1 MLRGDRLGAGLD
13 DVELSVDPV
22 LGPLHVHRPA
32 VVLLD
37 RTRVAGEF
45 QNVLVGEAEASA
57 VGLRGGDVSRRV
69 LRLAL
74 DEDHL
79 HRLVAEEAAQHRAV
93 AGEIGRLVDVELVR
107 VDGALNHVL
116 AEAVG
121 ARHEDGVAKARL
133 GVDGEHHTRRGDIGA
148 HHLHHA
154 DRQRDLEVVEALVDS
169 VVNGAIGEEAG
180 EATAA
185 RVEQALLA
193 LDVEIRIL
201 LAGEARRRQV
211 LRSCGA
217 AHGETDLLAVL
228 LLKGAVGTQN
238 LGGQIVGQPRAVDD
252 LSGAFGF
259 SCQRGDIGGVEVV
272 EFGVQ
277 TVPGAGLVQHVAI
290 GLGGDGESVRHADAL
305 PGQLLEH
312 LAQRGV
318 LSADQRH
325 VVDAEVLKEAD
336 VPRCTHDL
344 SSRSVSSS
352 GGPAGV
358 VAPQSPYSSQMSTS
372 HSGHVGRQGRRSF
385 DGGQRRAA
393 RRSKRGPCALL
404 LSLQRPRMPR
414 TCRTVRTGS
423 CGVPA
428 RRRSTWCQR
437 PPVSA
442 WPRRPTRRCRS
453 HADGR

>member
-79 HRLVAEEAAQHRAV
+79 HGLVAEEAAQHRAV
-93 AGEIGRLVDVELVR
+93 AGEIGRLVDVELVG

-133 GVDGEHHTRRGDIGA
+133 GVEGEHHTRRGDVGA

-169 VVNGAIGEEAG
+169 VVDRAIGEKTCET
-180 EATAA
+180 TAA
-185 RVEQALLA
+185 RVEQALVT
-193 LDVEIRIL
+193 LDVEVRIL
-201 LAGEARRRQV
+201 LAGEARRGQILGGR
-211 LRSCGA
+211 RA
-217 AHGETDLLAVL
+217 PHGEADLLAVL
-228 LLKGAVGTQN
+228 LLKRAVRAQN
-238 LGGQIVGQPRAVDD
+238 LGGQVVGETSAVDD
-252 LSGAFGF
+252 LPGAFGF
-259 SCQRGDIGGVEVV
+259 SCQRGDVGGVDVV
-272 EFGVQ
+272 EFSVQ
-277 TVPGAGLVQHVAI
+277 TVPGTGLVQHVAI
-290 GLGGDGESVRHADAL
+290 GRGGDGESVRHADAL
-305 PGQLLEH
+305 PGQLLDH
-312 LAQRGV
+312 LAQGGV

-344 SSRSVSSS
+344 SSRSVSGSR
-352 GGPAGV
+352 GPAGV
-358 VAPQSPYSSQMSTS
+358 VALTTPYLSQCQPPTACVRGDRAEG
-372 HSGHVGRQGRRSF
+372 HSMGA
-385 DGGQRRAA
+385 DGGQRDAQSEDLVLCCSGWSDPGCPAA
-393 RRSKRGPCALL
+393 TS
-404 LSLQRPRMPR
+404 S
-414 TCRTVRTGS
+414 GS
-423 CGVPA
+423 
-428 RRRSTWCQR
+428 
-437 PPVSA
+437 
-442 WPRRPTRRCRS
+442 
-453 HADGR
+453 